1 MLSERTIAIVK
12 QSVPALREHGLA
24 ITRNMY
30 PRLFENA
37 EIRGMFNETHQRDGS
52 QPRALAASVLAYA
65 ENIDNLGAL
74 SEAVE
79 RIAQKHVALNIL
91 PEHYPHVGRALLA
104 AIADVLGEAATPEV
118 LAAWGEA
125 YQALA
130 DVLIGREAALY
141 RADAEAEGGWIG
153 WRDFVVERVV
163 PESEIITS
171 FYLAPQDGGPVM
183 AFQPGQYL
191 TFRLDIPGHGHA
203 VRNYSISCAPG
214 QSQYRI
220 SVKREGSPAGQ
231 PDAAPGLVSTYLH
244 DQVRPGQLLEVS
256 APAGEFFLDDTS
268 ERPVVLLSGG
278 VGLTPMVSMAETIA
292 ARQPARPTWYI
303 HGTYCGAHHAM
314 RDHVRALAASHPEM
328 RAVTFYERPRAEDV
342 KGRDYDETGRIS
354 VEWLARHVPMAEAD
368 FYFCG
373 PKPFLA
379 LFATGLRAAGVAA
392 ERIHYEFFGPADEL
406 WT

>member
-12 QSVPALREHGLA
+12 QSVPALRDQGLA
-24 ITRNMY
+24 ITQNMY
-30 PRLFENA
+30 PRLFENP
-37 EIRGMFNETHQRDGS
+37 EIRSMFNQSHQRDAA
-52 QPRALAASVLAYA
+52 QPRALAASILAYA
-65 ENIDNLGAL
+65 ENIDTLGAL
-74 SEAVE
+74 GGAVE

-104 AIADVLGEAATPEV
+104 AIGDVLGEAATPEV

-130 DVLIGREAALY
+130 DVLIAREADLY
-141 RADAEAEGGWIG
+141 RADAEAEGGWTG
-153 WRDFVVERVV
+153 WRDFIVERVV

-171 FYLAPQDGGPVM
+171 FYLAPRDGGPIM
-183 AFQPGQYL
+183 AFRPGQYL

-214 QSQYRI
+214 QPHYRI
-220 SVKREGSPAGQ
+220 SVKREGPPAGQ
-231 PDAAPGLVSTYLH
+231 PDAPAGLASSYLH

-256 APAGEFFLDDTS
+256 APAGEFFLDETS

-292 ARQPARPTWYI
+292 ARQPERPTWYI
-303 HGTYCGAHHAM
+303 HGTQCGAHHAM
-314 RDHVRALAASHPEM
+314 KDHVRALASSHPQM
-328 RAVTFYERPRAEDV
+328 RVVTFYEAPRAEDV
-342 KGRDYDETGRIS
+342 KGRDYDERGRIS
-354 VEWLARHVPMAEAD
+354 LEWLARQVPMAEAD

-379 LFATGLRAAGVAA
+379 LFATGLRAAGVAPS
-392 ERIHYEFFGPADEL
+392 RIHYEFFGPADEI